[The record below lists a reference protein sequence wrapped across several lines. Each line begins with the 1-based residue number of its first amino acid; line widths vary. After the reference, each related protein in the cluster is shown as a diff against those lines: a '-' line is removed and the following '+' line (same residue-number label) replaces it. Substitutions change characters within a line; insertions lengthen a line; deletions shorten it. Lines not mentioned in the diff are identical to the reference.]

1 MAHFAQ
7 CKLQDDGTY
16 IVERVNYGRDE
27 DNEEELTARAPEG
40 VFYFRTSY
48 GTRAGLHY
56 SKNEFNDFNV
66 DRDAEGNY
74 DRSKAFRK
82 NYAGPGYIY
91 DPVRDAFY
99 APKPYDSWVL
109 NETTCIYESPLGSKP
124 QETLEEMA
132 ENKHYVWNEEGQ
144 SWDLEQR

>member
-16 IVERVNYGRDE
+16 VVERVNYGRDE

-56 SKNEFNDFNV
+56 SKNEFNDF
-66 DRDAEGNY
+66 
-74 DRSKAFRK
+74 K
-82 NYAGPGYIY
+82 NILLSASNSYAI
-91 DPVRDAFY
+91 
-99 APKPYDSWVL
+99 L
-109 NETTCIYESPLGSKP
+109 L
-124 QETLEEMA
+124 
-132 ENKHYVWNEEGQ
+132 
-144 SWDLEQR
+144 